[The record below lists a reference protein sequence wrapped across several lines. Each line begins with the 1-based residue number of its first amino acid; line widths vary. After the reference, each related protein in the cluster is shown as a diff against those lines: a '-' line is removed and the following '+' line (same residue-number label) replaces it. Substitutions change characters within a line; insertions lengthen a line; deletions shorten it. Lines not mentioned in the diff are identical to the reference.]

1 MFFSS
6 LVLNSLCVVATL
18 ANLGA
23 NAIVCE
29 MHKKSRGANLIL
41 ATSTIVF
48 KAEILLESEV
58 KVWS

>member
-1 MFFSS
+1 VFFSS
-6 LVLNSLCVVATL
+6 LVLNTLCVVATL

-29 MHKKSRGANLIL
+29 MHKKSRGVSLIL

-48 KAEILLESEV
+48 RAEILL
-58 KVWS
+58 